1 MDYGVG
7 CSISDPCSPPGVNWR
22 AHEGCSHLF
31 VPDDVALCASD
42 VNKTSFFL
50 LTLIVFTGSSNFSNT
65 LALFLIQFEK
75 MLQARYDSKVY
86 FVAI

>member
-1 MDYGVG
+1 MELAAASVIRVHPQALTGE
-7 CSISDPCSPPGVNWR
+7 R
-22 AHEGCSHLF
+22 SHLF

-42 VNKTSFFL
+42 VIKTSFFL
-50 LTLIVFTGSSNFSNT
+50 LTLIVFMRSSNFSNT